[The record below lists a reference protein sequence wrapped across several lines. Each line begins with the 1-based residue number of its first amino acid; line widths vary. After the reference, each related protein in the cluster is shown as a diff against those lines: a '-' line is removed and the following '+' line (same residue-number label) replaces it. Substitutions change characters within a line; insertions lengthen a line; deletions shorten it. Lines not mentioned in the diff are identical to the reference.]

1 MVVKFRVRQKVAA
14 WLVDEVEV
22 YADSEEEAMGMLKE
36 NINRNTGEIGANTMD
51 MEITESYTDW
61 DEMETFKEED
71 SIKIEKI

>member
-14 WLVDEVEV
+14 WLVNEVEV
-22 YADSEEEAMGMLKE
+22 YADSEEEAMEMLKE
-36 NINRNTGEIGANTMD
+36 NIDRNTGEIGANTMD

>member
-1 MVVKFRVRQKVAA
+1 MVVKFRVKQKVAV
-14 WLVDEVEV
+14 WLVNEVEV
-22 YADSEEEAMGMLKE
+22 YADSEEEAMEMLKE
-36 NINRNTGEIGANTMD
+36 NIDRNTGEIGANTMD

>member
-36 NINRNTGEIGANTMD
+36 NINRNTGRDRSQYDGYGDNGILYGLG
-51 MEITESYTDW
+51 
-61 DEMETFKEED
+61 
-71 SIKIEKI
+71 